1 MGKKM
6 KITESNVRKIV
17 REELL
22 RLMEQEDPKPKKL
35 DDLEFASEERVAY
48 EQWVALNRRVSSEV
62 KSTMVDYFID
72 QGLQG
77 THDVHKKLADEFGFD
92 HDDLMAAMERR
103 LPKEEDPETE
113 QSAKELGLQQVV
125 EAIAKL

>member
-1 MGKKM
+1 M

-48 EQWVALNRRVSSEV
+48 EQWVALNRLPSSEV
-62 KSTMVDYFID
+62 RSALVDYFID
-72 QGLQG
+72 QNLQDN
-77 THDVHKKLADEFGFD
+77 HELHKKLADEFGFD

-103 LPKEEDPETE
+103 LPKEEDPEAE
-113 QSAKELGLQQVV
+113 ESAKELDLQQVM
-125 EAIAKL
+125 EALSRL